1 MSHLAVAE
9 QARSYQPGRCNIGP
23 AEIAA
28 RRRAGHLGMGAALVL
43 ATVLLVLDADP
54 AWRLLLFFP
63 IAGAAIGYLQAA
75 FRFCAGFGL
84 RGVFNFGSDVGRT
97 TNVTDAADRAVDR
110 RRSLALVAAAVA
122 ISLIVALAA
131 LVAL

>member
-1 MSHLAVAE
+1 LAVAE